1 MRNKIL
7 LAVILILPPALFL
20 FFWLTPGAVKMP
32 PAGENQTQT
41 DQDAA
46 VAKALA
52 TADPKTTAAIASNFA
67 APRQTVFYSVPPKH
81 AVMPAGKP
89 APLEFTNMAP
99 DLVLDK
105 VRHVIHDY
113 DSMFGGNPVGNN
125 AEITSQLNGNNP
137 KQANFIQPEDGMRM
151 NEKGELVD
159 PWGTPY
165 FFHALSGHEMEIRSA
180 GPDKIMWTADDLVTK

>member
-7 LAVILILPPALFL
+7 LAVILILPPVLFL
-20 FFWLTPGAVKMP
+20 FFWLTPGVVKMP
-32 PAGENQTQT
+32 PAGQNQTQT
-41 DQDAA
+41 DQDAV

-52 TADPKTTAAIASNFA
+52 TANPKAAAIIASNFA
-67 APRQTVFYSVPPKH
+67 GPQQTVFYSVPPKP

-99 DLVLDK
+99 DTVLDK

-125 AEITSQLNGNNP
+125 AEITSQLNCNNP
-137 KQANFIQPEDGMRM
+137 KQANFIQPEDGMRS
-151 NEKGELVD
+151 NGEGELVD

-165 FFHALSGHEMEIRSA
+165 FFHQLSGKEMEIRSA
-180 GPDKIMWTADDLVTK
+180 GPDKIMWTADDLVTE